1 MAYSVSA
8 LTTFNLHMNR
18 FNQSSK
24 ALLFPAAIALLLA
37 ACGQKGPLYLP
48 APEPE
53 SAQASEVGPNEAEK
67 KKTEAEEEI
76 EQSSGSGTE

>member
-1 MAYSVSA
+1 M
-8 LTTFNLHMNR
+8 FNLHMKR

-24 ALLFPAAIALLLA
+24 TLLFPAAMALLLA

-53 SAQASEVGPNEAEK
+53 SAQASEAGPNEAEK
-67 KKTEAEEEI
+67 SETEAEEEI